1 MLRILIVVLV
11 LLVAAMFVL
20 PRGQRGAA
28 PQNATELPQP
38 TPLADVRFVDKSGRE
53 AHLSD
58 FKGDFT
64 LLFFGFTNCPDVCPL
79 TLAML
84 AQVRADIAQRAPR
97 FTPRVLFV
105 SVDPG
110 RDTPERIAAY
120 LNGFDA
126 EFAGVTAP
134 DADLA
139 PLLMQLGV
147 AVEKQHDHSGG
158 GNYNVVHNSAIYV
171 LDPNAEWIAVST
183 GPHDPKVF
191 ASDYLRI
198 RQRHA
203 ASGAATTGGIFWTI
217 SLSPETGTFVTQ
229 MPSRAARTCGV
240 PHRKTQI
247 DRATHGIQARRTASM
262 ATGAADA
269 AAGLAASAG
278 ASFGIVV
285 MGLAGFQIL
294 RKAARLAMDVMAAM
308 MSTSQGVE

>member
-11 LLVAAMFVL
+11 VLVAAMFLL
-20 PRGQRGAA
+20 PRSERGAA

-38 TPLADVRFVDKSGRE
+38 RPLADVRFIDKSGSE
-53 AHLSD
+53 VQLAD
-58 FKGDFT
+58 FKGNFT

-84 AQVRADIAQRAPR
+84 AQVRADIASRAPR

-134 DADLA
+134 DAELA

-147 AVEKQHDHSGG
+147 AVEKEHDHSGG
-158 GNYNVVHNSAIYV
+158 GHYNVVHNSAIYV

-191 ASDYLRI
+191 ASDYLRL

-203 ASGAATTGGIFWTI
+203 GGGAR
-217 SLSPETGTFVTQ
+217 P
-229 MPSRAARTCGV
+229 P
-240 PHRKTQI
+240 
-247 DRATHGIQARRTASM
+247 
-262 ATGAADA
+262 GA
-269 AAGLAASAG
+269 
-278 ASFGIVV
+278 
-285 MGLAGFQIL
+285 
-294 RKAARLAMDVMAAM
+294 
-308 MSTSQGVE
+308 